1 MIKTQE
7 LVIKRTDEINHVIS
21 TIHNFH
27 KKIQKAINE
36 SEQKR
41 NN

>member
-1 MIKTQE
+1 MIETKE
-7 LVIKRTDEINHVIS
+7 LVVKITNEINNVID
-21 TIHNFH
+21 TINNFN